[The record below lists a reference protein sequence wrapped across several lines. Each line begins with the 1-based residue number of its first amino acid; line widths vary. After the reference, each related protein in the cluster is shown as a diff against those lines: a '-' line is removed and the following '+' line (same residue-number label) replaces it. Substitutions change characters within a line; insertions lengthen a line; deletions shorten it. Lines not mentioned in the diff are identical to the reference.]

1 MILSARRV
9 IARGIRSALASRGFE
24 LLRKGVAPSWE
35 TTVGLLKRYGV
46 APRTV
51 FDIGVAEGTPELHS
65 AFPDA
70 EYHLFDPTRESLPHM
85 QAIAR
90 RLNATVHNIALGD
103 REGTMTIAVR
113 SEIGGSSVFEEV
125 GEPEAPVTDRYE
137 VPIRRFDE
145 VVGEFTRPALA
156 KIDVQGA
163 EVMVL
168 KGMEGRFA
176 DLDAVIVETG
186 TIATLHGG
194 PEFRDVFRLLDGHG
208 FVLWDIVRLAR
219 RPLDSTLAQFDRY
232 SYPRIRRCARTKDGR
247 GQSDAP
253 RQSGPPPKP
262 VHAPGQSP
270 QANDAAD

>member
-1 MILSARRV
+1 MLARRV

-35 TTVGLLKRYGV
+35 TTAGLLKRYGV
-46 APRTV
+46 VPRTV
-51 FDIGVAEGTPELHS
+51 FDIGVAEGTPELYA

-90 RLNATVHNIALGD
+90 RLRATVHSLALGD

-125 GEPEAPVTDRYE
+125 GEPETPVTDRYE
-137 VPIRRFDE
+137 VPVRRFDR

-168 KGMEGRFA
+168 KGMGDRLA
-176 DLDAVIVETG
+176 DLDAVIVETS

-194 PEFRDVFRLLDGHG
+194 PKFQDVFRLLDGYG
-208 FVLWDIVRLAR
+208 FVLWDVVRLGR
-219 RPLDSTLAQFDRY
+219 RPLDIALAPFDPVLVPADSPLRVD
-232 SYPRIRRCARTKDGR
+232 RRWVG
-247 GQSDAP
+247 
-253 RQSGPPPKP
+253 
-262 VHAPGQSP
+262 
-270 QANDAAD
+270 